1 MGEQC
6 SSHDGICEQI
16 TETRILVAR
25 LEESVKHIPKMA
37 DDIDSIRGSLRGLKG
52 FVAGISCIV
61 SAAISILTIV
71 FAR

>member
-25 LEESVKHIPKMA
+25 LEENIKPIPDMA
-37 DDIDSIRGSLRGLKG
+37 KDIASINDSLKG
-52 FVAGISCIV
+52 MKSFVAGVSCVV

>member
-6 SSHDGICEQI
+6 SSHDGLCEQI

-37 DDIDSIRGSLRGLKG
+37 DDIDSIKGSLRGLKG
-52 FVAGISCIV
+52 FVAGIS
-61 SAAISILTIV
+61 
-71 FAR
+71 

>member
-1 MGEQC
+1 MSEQC
-6 SSHDGICEQI
+6 QSHDGICEQI

-25 LEESVKHIPKMA
+25 LEENVKPIPKMA
-37 DDIDSIRGSLRGLKG
+37 DDIRKIRDSLKG
-52 FVAGISCIV
+52 MRGFVTGISCAV

>member
-1 MGEQC
+1 MSEQC
-6 SSHDGICEQI
+6 QSHDGICEQI

-25 LEESVKHIPKMA
+25 LEENVKPIPKMA
-37 DDIDSIRGSLRGLKG
+37 DDIASISNSLKGMKG
-52 FVAGISCIV
+52 FVAGVSCFV